1 MGRYSVVVIKL
12 NKLLI
17 DKQMTQ
23 KDLAMILG
31 LSMTTVS
38 KITNHKTKTIS
49 FELLDTLCKILDC
62 DVKDILEYRD
72 YSSESQNR

>member
-1 MGRYSVVVIKL
+1 MVIIKL

-23 KDLAMILG
+23 KELAKMLG

-38 KITNHKTKTIS
+38 KIVNHKTKMIS
-49 FELLDTLCKILDC
+49 YELLDSLCKILNC
-62 DVKDILEYRD
+62 EVKDILEYREG
-72 YSSESQNR
+72 SSDSE

>member
-1 MGRYSVVVIKL
+1 MVIIKL

-23 KDLAMILG
+23 KDLAKMLG

-38 KITNHKTKTIS
+38 KIVNHKTKMIS
-49 FELLDTLCKILDC
+49 YELLNSLCKILNC
-62 DVKDILEYRD
+62 EVKDILEYRED
-72 YSSESQNR
+72 SSDSE